1 MDAICE
7 LAERRGV
14 VVVEDAAQA
23 HGATWR
29 GRAAG
34 TMGAIGCFSFYPSK
48 NLGAYGDAGACT
60 TADPALAARLR
71 RLRNYGERDRYL
83 SVEFGINSRLDE
95 LQAAVLRVKLP
106 RLAGWNARRRE
117 LAAVYRERLAA
128 LPVALSRPP
137 DQGEEVVHLFVARV
151 ARRDRLRRALHDRG
165 VMTQVH
171 YPLPIHLHPAYAHL
185 GFGPGSFPVA
195 EQRAEQ
201 IVSLPL
207 YPELATHQQERVI
220 TAVEEALRGEE
231 PPAQTRP

>member
-1 MDAICE
+1 MKAIVPVHLYGRCVPMDAI
-7 LAERRGV
+7 LDLGRRHGIP
-14 VVVEDAAQA
+14 VVEDAAQA

-71 RLRNYGERDRYL
+71 RLRNYGERDRYH

-95 LQAAVLRVKLP
+95 LQAAVLRAKLP
-106 RLAGWNARRRE
+106 HLARWNARRRE

-128 LPVALSRPP
+128 LPLALPP
-137 DQGEEVVHLFVARV
+137 PRAEGEEVHPPLRGRGWPAATVCARSWQS
-151 ARRDRLRRALHDRG
+151 RG

-171 YPLPIHLHPAYAHL
+171 YPMPIHLHPAYAHL
-185 GFGPGSFPVA
+185 GYGPGSFPVG
-195 EQRAEQ
+195 RAAGGADRRRCR
-201 IVSLPL
+201 S
-207 YPELATHQQERVI
+207 
-220 TAVEEALRGEE
+220 
-231 PPAQTRP
+231 TRR